1 MIVKFYLVI
10 LRVDAKTL
18 LTHLSN
24 FSKSQPFF
32 FKARQPNLDNMP
44 MYGNYEN
51 AQKKSRKVPQ
61 GP

>member
-24 FSKSQPFF
+24 FSKCQPFF
-32 FKARQPNLDNMP
+32 FKAWQPNLDNMP
-44 MYGNYEN
+44 IYGNYEN
-51 AQKKSRKVPQ
+51 VQ
-61 GP
+61 

>member
-44 MYGNYEN
+44 IYGNYEN